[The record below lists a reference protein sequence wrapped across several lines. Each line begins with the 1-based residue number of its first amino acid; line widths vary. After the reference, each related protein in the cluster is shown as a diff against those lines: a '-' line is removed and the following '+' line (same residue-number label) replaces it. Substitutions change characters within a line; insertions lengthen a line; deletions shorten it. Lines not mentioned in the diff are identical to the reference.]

1 MSERLGSMHHVGIV
15 VRDLDQAEAFVT
27 GALGLPVV
35 NRLASPE
42 RGMRAVFFD
51 CGPATIELLEFA
63 DVDLVRDRI
72 GDRMAAID
80 HIALRVADLDS
91 AVQALAGHGV
101 DTVEAVPT
109 TLPSGRMHFT
119 RADTSAGITW
129 QLLEGAAAPPS
140 GDSVTAKV
148 GSNT

>member
-1 MSERLGSMHHVGIV
+1 MSAPLGSMHHVGIV
-15 VRDLDQAEAFVT
+15 VRDLDQAEAFVS

-51 CGPATIELLEFA
+51 CGPAMIELVELA
-63 DVDLVRDRI
+63 DPDLVRDRI
-72 GDRMAAID
+72 GDRVAAID
-80 HIALRVADLDS
+80 HIALRVADLDD

-101 DTVEAVPT
+101 DTVDAVPT
-109 TLPSGRMHFT
+109 RLPSGRMHFT

-129 QLLEGAAAPPS
+129 QLLEAAGASPS
-140 GDSVTAKV
+140 GDSATANV
-148 GSNT
+148 GSDT